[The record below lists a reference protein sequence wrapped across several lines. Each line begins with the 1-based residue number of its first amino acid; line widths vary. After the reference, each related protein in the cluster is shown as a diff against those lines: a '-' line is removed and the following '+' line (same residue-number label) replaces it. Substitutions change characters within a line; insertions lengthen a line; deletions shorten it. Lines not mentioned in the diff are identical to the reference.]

1 MTVQSEQNNAG
12 ASSATTVTC
21 NYTNAN
27 VVGDSSTVCLGPC
40 SFASITTATA
50 TDTATNSYSQLE
62 TQKVNDSF
70 IFLCSAQ
77 NIKAEAAGANTVQ
90 GVINAAAFNNHLPI
104 FIVEG
109 PPASAVRVHNSAQGL
124 FGSATATVSL
134 AGTVAGDYVVAFV
147 CACENSGGAAPT
159 AGNAGTNAMTSLQTY
174 NTSDGGGDA
183 AFMVAAGISSG
194 GTINVTANTDNTQPG
209 WVGWMIAAVAYTPG
223 TTGQAPNAVLF
234 NTN

>member
-12 ASSATTVTC
+12 VGSATTVTC

-27 VVGDSSTVCLGPC
+27 VAGDSSTVCLGPC
-40 SFASITTATA
+40 SFGSITTATI
-50 TDTATNSYSQLE
+50 TDTELNSYAQLE
-62 TQKVNDSF
+62 TQKVNDDF

-77 NIKAEAAGANTVQ
+77 NIKAAAAGANTVQ
-90 GVINAAAFNNHLPI
+90 GVINTAAFNNHLPI

-109 PPASAVRVHNSAQGL
+109 PPASAIRVHASAQGL

-147 CACENSGGAAPT
+147 CACANSGTAVPT
-159 AGNAGTNAMTSLQTY
+159 AGNAGTNPMTSLQTY
-174 NTSDGGGDA
+174 NVNDGGLA
-183 AFMVAAGISSG
+183 TFMVAAGTSSG
-194 GTINVTANTDNTQPG
+194 GTINVTAHTDNTQAG

-223 TTGQAPNAVLF
+223 SSTPKVNTLF
-234 NTN
+234 FSGD